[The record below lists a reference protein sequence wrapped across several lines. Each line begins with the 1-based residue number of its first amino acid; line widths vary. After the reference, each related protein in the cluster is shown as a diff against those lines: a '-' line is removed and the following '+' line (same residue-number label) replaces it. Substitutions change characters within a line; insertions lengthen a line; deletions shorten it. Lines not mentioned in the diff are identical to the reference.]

1 MFSYFDVLI
10 DLDLFANNFFLNIVL
25 WFWTRSWVIVKNI
38 LHYFPFVWLEFITKH
53 CNYVRSKC
61 VLLEINILMVLG
73 KIQKHKIGINASLYC
88 KLIWILGF
96 IISDS
101 DIWSVFAWIIFNC
114 FNLIL
119 GMGMTWGSI
128 IPKRIYPNQIQM
140 RKKTFLRTLKK
151 FQIWETCS

>member
-1 MFSYFDVLI
+1 MFFDFEQEVEWLLRISYIIFHLYG
-10 DLDLFANNFFLNIVL
+10 LN
-25 WFWTRSWVIVKNI
+25 S
-38 LHYFPFVWLEFITKH
+38 ITKH

-96 IISDS
+96 IISDYVYLSS